1 MAIQIADN
9 FTYQGKKPLD
19 ARIVFNT
26 LADMVATSS
35 DILYDGCLAYVK
47 GNKKYYTYDSSNDVD
62 ETLGKWRELETGT
75 SDEYIPKSQKGANGG
90 VAELDANGKIPVS
103 QIPNGF
109 DNVDYGTAGGVVETA
124 SGYTATSFTKTG
136 ESSPVA
142 PRTDTIYLDTTLN
155 ISFMWGGENYIS
167 VGGGG
172 VALGETSSTAYR
184 GDRGKKAYDD
194 SQTNKTAIGTLA
206 NLTTTE
212 KTNLVGAIN
221 EIDNAL
227 DGKVNA
233 VTGKGL
239 STNDYT
245 DADKTVVGGVTS
257 ALNGKVDK
265 VSGKGLSTNDY
276 DNDEK
281 QKVAK
286 AQPKLLATPIVV
298 DETEQTTVEGAL
310 NAINSKSTGSG
321 HTIQDEEGT
330 SMTAR
335 KNLQFVGATV
345 TDDSTN
351 NKTVVEVSSVKPITN
366 AEIDAMWNG
375 TYNQP

>member
-47 GNKKYYTYDSSNDVD
+47 GDKKYYTYDSSNDVD

-90 VAELDANGKIPVS
+90 VAELDSSGKVPASQLPSYVDDVKSYPTKSDFPAEGEDDKIYIAKDENASYRWDGEDYVSISSANGL
-103 QIPNGF
+103 
-109 DNVDYGTAGGVVETA
+109 T
-124 SGYTATSFTKTG
+124 
-136 ESSPVA
+136 
-142 PRTDTIYLDTTLN
+142 
-155 ISFMWGGENYIS
+155 
-167 VGGGG
+167 
-172 VALGETSSTAYR
+172 LGETSSTAYR
-184 GDRGKKAYDD
+184 GDRGKTAYDD

-245 DADKTVVGGVTS
+245 DTDKTVVGGVTS

-276 DNDEK
+276 DNEEK
-281 QKVAK
+281 QKVTK

-351 NKTVVEVSSVKPITN
+351 NKTVVEVSSVSIKPITN

-375 TYNQP
+375 TNNQP